1 MVVYKV
7 MITFSD
13 GCTYTSD
20 NVVGVFTTREKAED
34 SILDWK
40 IAYGETHGEAYALDE
55 FYIVPVTLDEKLDVP
70 I

>member
-13 GCTYTSD
+13 GCTYSSD
-20 NVVGVFTTREKAED
+20 HVVGVFTTREKAED
-34 SILDWK
+34 SILDWN
-40 IAYGETHGEAYALDE
+40 ITYGKLHGKPYELDE